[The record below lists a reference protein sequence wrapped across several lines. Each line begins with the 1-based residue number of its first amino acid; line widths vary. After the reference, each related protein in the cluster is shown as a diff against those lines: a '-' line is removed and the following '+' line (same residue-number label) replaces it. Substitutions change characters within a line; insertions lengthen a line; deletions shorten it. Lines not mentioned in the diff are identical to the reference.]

1 MHYQA
6 ALHSFGDKHLLQVLT
21 SLRKLKHL
29 NLSACD
35 YLEVASQASAEL
47 LLQTAPSLLQIDLK

>member
-1 MHYQA
+1 MHESTC
-6 ALHSFGDKHLLQVLT
+6 LVLQVLT